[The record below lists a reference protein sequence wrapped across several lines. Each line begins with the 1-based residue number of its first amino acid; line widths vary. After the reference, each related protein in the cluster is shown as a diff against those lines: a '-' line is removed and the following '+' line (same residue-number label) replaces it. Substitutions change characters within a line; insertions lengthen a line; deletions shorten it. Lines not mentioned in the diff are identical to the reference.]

1 MYVEKIAHVNYGGI
15 CNSGAG
21 EKIATKTASKFP
33 PFSLVLVVVE
43 EEPLEAQEKEKPFE

>member
-1 MYVEKIAHVNYGGI
+1 MWKKYVAHINYGGI